1 MTSELQTLKSALQA
15 LNTNAFEKLAAAM
28 ISELLDVPVSV
39 AKAGFQFGG
48 DAGSAGKGGRR
59 FRIEAKR
66 YRDQTALSDR
76 ELLGEIDDAI
86 TGDRALEAWFL
97 VATREVSEQLEQ
109 SLLRKSEQVGVP
121 VLVVDWKQDGFPVL
135 ASLCS
140 VSTKLIEKYCGL
152 DAAEAAARLKDEAKA
167 TADRLKKEME
177 SWSLGFFSLRKQSE
191 EQLQR
196 IWSDKSFSVAR
207 FGQDVAGGIRDTT
220 IRRLE
225 SFHELDSWWKSPGQ
239 SITPAIVCGIEGY
252 GKTWAAIEW
261 AVNSDATLP
270 IILPLPASHFLRLQS
285 PTLHSTLSV
294 IAEALFELTNVR
306 DIEHWRRRL
315 RFLLERPEQEGP
327 VIVLFI
333 DGLNQE
339 PTVGWRRIFQILQDE
354 TLAGRVRVIAT
365 TRKHHFEERLRRL
378 SGLVVSPKRIDVG
391 PFSDEEFDRRLAHDG
406 LTRSDLGDELVRLA
420 KTPRLYDLVIKLREN
435 LDNSSEVTLHRMLWE
450 FGRDLWSTHT
460 NRKFSED
467 DWRSTLGEIAE
478 NLRNGFDVYNLKQ
491 ISHLASR
498 ADLGESETYQRLS
511 EIVDGT
517 FFIELPS
524 GKYKLS
530 EAAVAHALGAA
541 MLTQLQDVSLGT
553 SAEVEEVLAEWLD
566 PISGLDQRADILRAA
581 VNIMLGQ
588 TLSVDD
594 LIPSEIVAAW
604 LSTQNLGSEHR
615 RELKGIARAIASP
628 LLSTL
633 ERDPYGS
640 FRTAR
645 ILALDALRDVPKDD
659 ESFHRILIDRTT
671 DWLTTISRGV
681 DPPGRRHEES
691 EKRRSQDLQKRIG
704 CDADGPIRI
713 LGVDF
718 NLVERNHNPAS
729 GDIPELLE
737 GFPMAP
743 ALQLL
748 ERVAIANAV
757 KRQSDIWDPLKWV
770 LLLNEVDFAGTAE
783 SLKVLAKD
791 IRQRG
796 LESGIHPEL
805 KDRVAALLYW
815 LSCDETME
823 AEAVDLNPQLDQ
835 LFNYEQDYLPN
846 PGISFYRLERQHLD
860 LVLKDKG
867 IPLFRRMDR
876 AKHFWG
882 VPKLTL
888 PSEFVTELA
897 GAAEKFE
904 VSEINVGRSRS
915 KHDFDFEQLIVPL
928 AHGSPEALA
937 RLVRRAFSRKER
949 LDPERRFGTAVHC
962 CEHFLLVNPDMA
974 DALAGQRSFKEEVNS
989 DEKSYITE
997 QMMLFEIA
1005 QLSGPERIR
1014 KLIEAD
1020 LSSFTYDPGHVLKPL
1035 SAEELDGLITWASA
1049 QGTKATQDLITL
1061 LSIVEAEFSRQAWQW
1076 LIAYADDTE
1085 FERRGV
1091 AFKVLSRKDKSEFGN
1106 HLLNE
1111 EWSWTTAGD
1120 VWVNHYGSLALI
1132 EASVNLPFEQS
1143 ISSITPSLIPHALA
1157 RRGHKSSDASLALD
1171 VLDSLILGT
1180 DVEVVQPIGEISVHT
1195 DWRGDDPASFS
1206 VKPPPLYGDGFSDRM
1221 REMGNREE
1229 AEKHRANV
1237 VEDARARIDEARK
1250 KGARLYNHSFDD
1262 EHLHIFVSQHRVNVD
1277 RWIEGFQTQTTTFS
1291 RRVHRAEGFFMA
1303 LCEALLETDPSVGTA
1318 LWKSLKDVV
1327 HTRFVGYAGLNEF
1340 WHMLFKHSHA
1350 PEAQQLLDELYELPR
1365 SKTDEQL
1372 FELALAAQLNDCR
1385 DWLETKISADLGS
1398 SETWRRQRGQAVA
1411 GYLANNDLEKVQTG
1425 VDKIASN
1432 LSISRLQKKQQWQ
1445 HREAASRFWWD
1456 AYWGAENAEDAYAAW
1471 VLFMHTVDRRAHCW
1485 LADRIANVDEENDLN
1500 RLKLAHFRL
1509 NFDEMKRA
1517 MKKQEKDTERH
1528 FIGRRIAENIMPWR
1542 TILEHQEFD

>member
-1 MTSELQTLKSALQA
+1 MISELQTLKSALQA
-15 LNTNAFEKLAAAM
+15 LKTSAFEKLAAAM

-39 AKAGFQFGG
+39 AKSGFQFGG

-76 ELLGEIDDAI
+76 ELLGEIDHAI
-86 TGDRALEAWFL
+86 TGDSALEAWFL

-109 SLLRKSEQVGVP
+109 SLLRKSERVGVP
-121 VLVVDWKQDGFPVL
+121 VLVVDWKQDGLPML

-140 VSTKLIEKYCGL
+140 VSTRLVKKYCGQ
-152 DAAEAAARLKDEAKA
+152 DAAEAAGRLTTDAK
-167 TADRLKKEME
+167 TSVNLLKKEME
-177 SWSLGFFSLRKQSE
+177 SWSLGFSSLRKKSID
-191 EQLQR
+191 QLQN
-196 IWSDKSFSVAR
+196 IWSDRSFSVAR
-207 FGQDVAGGIRDTT
+207 FGQDVAGGVNNST
-220 IRRLE
+220 IRRQE
-225 SFHELDSWWKSPGQ
+225 SFQELDRWWENPGQ
-239 SITPAIVCGIEGY
+239 PVTPAIVCGIEGY
-252 GKTWAAIEW
+252 GKTWAAMDW
-261 AVNSDATLP
+261 TVNSDANLP
-270 IILPLPASHFLRLQS
+270 ILLPLPASHFLRLPS
-285 PTLHSTLSV
+285 PTLNSTLSV

-306 DIEHWRRRL
+306 DVEHWRRRL
-315 RFLLERPEQEGP
+315 QFLLKRPVQEGP
-327 VIVLFI
+327 VILLFI

-339 PTVGWRRIFQILQDE
+339 PTVGWRRIFQILQDG
-354 TLAGRVRVIAT
+354 TVAGRVRVIAT
-365 TRKHHFEERLRRL
+365 TRKHHFEERLRHL
-378 SGLVVSPKRIDVG
+378 SGLIASPKRIDVG
-391 PFSDEEFDRRLAHDG
+391 QFSDEEFDRRLAYDG
-406 LTRSDLGDELVRLA
+406 LTRNDLGDELVRLA

-467 DWRSTLGEIAE
+467 DWRNTLGEIAE
-478 NLRNGFDVYNLKQ
+478 NLRNGLNVYDLTQ
-491 ISHLASR
+491 IGNLASR
-498 ADLGESETYQRLS
+498 PDLGENEIYQRLS

-517 FFIELPS
+517 FFTKLPS

-530 EAAVAHALGAA
+530 EEAVAHALGAA
-541 MLTQLQDVSLGT
+541 MLTQIQDASPEA
-553 SAEVEEVLAEWLD
+553 SADVEKILAEWLD

-588 TLSVDD
+588 SQRVEDTIS
-594 LIPSEIVAAW
+594 SEIVAAW

-615 RELKGIARAIASP
+615 TELKRIARAIASP

-640 FRTAR
+640 FRAGR

-659 ESFHRILIDRTT
+659 ESFHQLLIDRTT
-671 DWLTTISRGV
+671 EWMTTISRGV

-691 EKRRSQDLQKRIG
+691 EKRRSQDLQKRVG
-704 CDADGPIRI
+704 RDADGPIQI

-718 NLVERNHNPAS
+718 HLVERNHNPAS

-743 ALQLL
+743 NLPVL

-770 LLLNEVDFAGTAE
+770 LLLNEADFSDTVE
-783 SLKVLAKD
+783 SLKLLAND

-796 LESGIHPEL
+796 LEHRIHPDL

-846 PGISFYRLERQHLD
+846 PGNSFYRLERQHLD

-867 IPLFRRMDR
+867 IPFFRRMDR

-888 PSEFVTELA
+888 PSAFVTELER
-897 GAAEKFE
+897 AADKFE
-904 VSEINVGRSRS
+904 VSEINVGRSHS

-937 RLVRRAFSRKER
+937 RLVRRAFSRKEK
-949 LDPERRFGTAVHC
+949 LDAERRFGTAVHC
-962 CEHFLLVNPDMA
+962 CEHFLLANSDMA
-974 DALAGQRSFKEEVNS
+974 EALASQRSFKAEINS

-997 QMMLFEIA
+997 QMMLVEIA
-1005 QLSGPERIR
+1005 RLSGPEQIR

-1035 SAEELDGLITWASA
+1035 SVEELDGLITWASA
-1049 QGTKATQDLITL
+1049 QGTKATKDLITL
-1061 LSIVEAEFSRQAWQW
+1061 LSIVEAKFSKNAWQW
-1076 LIAYADDTE
+1076 LIAYADDAD

-1091 AFKVLSRKDKSEFGN
+1091 VFKVLSRKDKSEFGH
-1106 HLLNE
+1106 HLLNK

-1157 RRGHKSSDASLALD
+1157 QRGYKSSDASLALD

-1180 DVEVVQPIGEISVHT
+1180 DIEVVQPIGEISVHK

-1206 VKPPPLYGDGFSDRM
+1206 VEPPPLYGDGFSDRM

-1237 VEDARARIDEARK
+1237 VEDARARIAEART

-1262 EHLHIFVSQHRVNVD
+1262 EHLHIFVAQHRVHVD
-1277 RWIEGFQTQTTTFS
+1277 RWIEGFEEQTPSFS
-1291 RRVHRAEGFFMA
+1291 RRAHRAEGFFMA
-1303 LCEALLETDPSVGTA
+1303 LCEALLAADPPVGA
-1318 LWKSLKDVV
+1318 GLWKSLKDVN
-1327 HTRFVGYAGLNEF
+1327 HTRFVGYAGLDEF
-1340 WHMLFKHSHA
+1340 WHMLFKHSQA
-1350 PEAQQLLDELYELPR
+1350 IEVQQLLDELYELPK
-1365 SKTDEQL
+1365 SKTDEEL
-1372 FELALAAQLNDCR
+1372 FELALSAQLNDCR
-1385 DWLETKISADLGS
+1385 DWLEAKISTDLGS
-1398 SETWRRQRGQAVA
+1398 SETWRRQRGHAVE
-1411 GYLANNDLEKVQTG
+1411 GYLTNNDLEVVQTG
-1425 VDKIASN
+1425 VDEIASS
-1432 LSISRLQKKQQWQ
+1432 LSISRLQKKQHWQ
-1445 HREAASRFWWD
+1445 HREAASRYWWD
-1456 AYWGAENAEDAYAAW
+1456 EYWDAENSEDAYAAW
-1471 VLFMHTVDRRAHCW
+1471 VLFLHTVDRRAHCW
-1485 LADRIANVDEENDLN
+1485 LADRITNVDERTELN

-1509 NFDEMKRA
+1509 NYDEIKRA
-1517 MKKQEKDTERH
+1517 MKKQEKDADRH
-1528 FIGRRIAENIMPWR
+1528 FIGRRIAENIGPWR